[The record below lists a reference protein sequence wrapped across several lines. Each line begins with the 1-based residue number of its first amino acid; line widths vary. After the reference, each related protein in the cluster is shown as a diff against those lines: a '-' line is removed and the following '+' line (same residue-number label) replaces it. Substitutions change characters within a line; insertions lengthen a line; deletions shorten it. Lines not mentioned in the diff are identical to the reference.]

1 MNEAM
6 ITYGSI
12 LVIIGIAV
20 SIYAYYQEK
29 KQKKEKKE
37 QH

>member
-6 ITYGSI
+6 ITYGS
-12 LVIIGIAV
+12 LVAIFMVAV

-29 KQKKEKKE
+29 KEKKEK

>member
-6 ITYGSI
+6 ITYGSLVAI
-12 LVIIGIAV
+12 FMIAVIIYV
-20 SIYAYYQEK
+20 NYQEK
-29 KQKKEKKE
+29 KQKKKEK